1 MSFMDDRKEQLLITE
16 IERAAFHDGPGI
28 RTTVFMAGCPLRC
41 PWCCNPETQQL
52 KRILLHDIDRC
63 IGCGNCVEVCP
74 VGAATMQNG
83 KPIFNQRSCN
93 FCEECVNTCPVEA
106 LSLSGKYMTVEEIM
120 KEVLCDLAYYEATG
134 GGITLSGG
142 EPFFQARGA
151 LRLLTLAKQNGLHT
165 AVETTAF
172 VDTEILRT
180 ALPLVDLFMIDIK
193 HADAASLKTVTG
205 ADLNIISMNIHM
217 LVSLGAD
224 VLLRTPVIPNFNNT
238 PDTIRNIFELDLKL
252 GVNHAVLLPYHSLAK
267 SKYKK
272 LSLPYQLGDLA
283 MISNAELEP
292 LAEIGRRMGLKVTIG
307 DNEA

>member
-1 MSFMDDRKEQLLITE
+1 MSFMDDRKEQLLVTE

-41 PWCCNPETQQL
+41 PWCCNPETQQR
-52 KRILLHDIDRC
+52 KRILMHDIDRC

-83 KPIFNQRSCN
+83 KPVFNRKTCN
-93 FCEECVNTCPVEA
+93 FCKECVNTCPVEA

-120 KEVLCDLAYYEATG
+120 KEVLRDRAYYEATG

-142 EPFFQARGA
+142 EPFFQAWGA

-172 VDTEILRT
+172 VDTEVLSK
-180 ALPLVDLFMIDIK
+180 ALPLVDLFMVDIK
-193 HADAASLKTVTG
+193 HADAASLKTETG
-205 ADLNIISMNIHM
+205 ADLNTICRNVNM

-224 VLLRTPVIPNFNNT
+224 VLLRTPVIPEFNNS
-238 PDTIRNIFELDLKL
+238 PDMIRSIFELDLQL

-267 SKYKK
+267 VKYKK

-283 MISNAELEP
+283 MISNTDLEP

-307 DNEA
+307 DDEA